1 MRLASFLNLLFRFI
15 RDISNKKTLY
25 ESVVYNISPRTIKQ
39 YIHPLRYR
47 IDEIFPIKYRKDT
60 LRNTKRVQ
68 MNINFTPLCEW
79 RCTARRFARCSQ

>member
-25 ESVVYNISPRTIKQ
+25 ESVVYNLSLRTIKQ
-39 YIHPLRYR
+39 YMHPSRYK
-47 IDEIFPIKYRKDT
+47 IDEIFPAKYRKDT

-68 MNINFTPLCEW
+68 YVLCKG
-79 RCTARRFARCSQ
+79 RF